1 MSFQLRP
8 FLLAP
13 QSNPKTS
20 FLHNN
25 NLSTGGTVTYT
36 HQPRPP
42 SSIVHF
48 SATNSSMESEILL
61 ASTVS
66 PSPTSMLAD
75 AFEIHSLFG
84 CRADRVRFSAKS
96 SQLGLCT
103 LDVAYGS
110 RASHRKLLPV
120 NISTRCIN
128 VVFDYHLGEQSPWNK
143 KKHLE
148 KHLQDANAL
157 QILFAQCSHLEL
169 LLATMFS
176 VMFSDLTSGGGREVG
191 KGAATPYEINTFSKA
206 PEENENNGK
215 IHFPPK
221 TKLDTCTTRGSS

>member
-1 MSFQLRP
+1 M
-8 FLLAP
+8 
-13 QSNPKTS
+13 
-20 FLHNN
+20 
-25 NLSTGGTVTYT
+25 STGGTVTYT

-143 KKHLE
+143 SKVFIGYDSP
-148 KHLQDANAL
+148 QDSF
-157 QILFAQCSHLEL
+157 IFSYFVMLFSLVLPLVSESS
-169 LLATMFS
+169 TS
-176 VMFSDLTSGGGREVG
+176 VVNVV
-191 KGAATPYEINTFSKA
+191 A
-206 PEENENNGK
+206 
-215 IHFPPK
+215 H
-221 TKLDTCTTRGSS
+221 